1 MLQRTSTDRVYRVG
15 HLFCGIGA
23 GAKGFNQANPRV
35 GTASARFECAGG
47 IDVDAGAIRNFERL
61 TGTRGVALDLFDREQ
76 YTAFHGRL
84 PGPDWREASPADIV
98 AAFGP
103 HLDVMFLSAPCK
115 GFSGLLSAKAS
126 GTEKYQALNRLT
138 LRGMWLT
145 LEAYKHDPI
154 RIILF
159 ENVPRILT
167 RGRALLDQIQ
177 ALLRAYG
184 YVFAET
190 THDCGEIGELAQS
203 RKRML
208 MVARHAD
215 LVPPFLY
222 QPAKGKLRGV
232 GEVIGQLPLPG
243 AAVAGPMHRVP
254 MLQWKTWVRLAFV
267 RAGADWRSL
276 NELRVADGV
285 LADYGIV
292 PDGGMRDNQL
302 GVCGWSE
309 PAPTLTGQ
317 RSPAQGRFSVADPRP
332 AAMHNEVLGVRGW
345 QETTGTVAGASR
357 PANGTYSVA
366 DPRYGERDR
375 DSTLGVNGWSD
386 TSGTVQGKSGPT
398 NGNFSVADPRPQQ
411 ANQSFGQYGVREWA
425 ETVGTVTGQA
435 APGGGPNSVADPRP
449 PLSTNVFR
457 IVELYDRDLET
468 GGRLGGPVR
477 GQRPRASAKSQSS
490 GAGEGR
496 QDSPEAR
503 PRAEAA
509 EAALSVCGALAR
521 GERKGPAPDGPL
533 AGLGSVHRPETAR
546 NGRASPQRQES
557 RLPSGEPGVVNAQG
571 EHRGQGNPRDAGARR
586 APSSLRSDTGARSRH
601 SSFGPF
607 GSTAEQD
614 LPGRQERDRGDP
626 HPSHLEAHRVAD
638 PRADSGFGG
647 RGKYRVTRIEEP
659 AGAVIA
665 GSTTGQGAF
674 AVADPRPTH
683 GDQAHHNKMRVVD
696 AAAPA
701 PTVTGSDRVGSGAL
715 SVADPRPGYDG
726 GTHQNVLA
734 VTSYEG
740 PAKSVTSARHVAGGV
755 LAVADPR
762 PAGLNADGRDVYA
775 TQGHYGVLDWE
786 EPSNAVPGYAKHD
799 RGSWSVVDP
808 RAPAAEPLVALPAP
822 NERLVARI
830 VALDG
835 TWHRPFTTLELAALQ
850 SLFDPGEVFDLEG
863 GSDQVKREW
872 IGNAV
877 PSAAARG
884 MAETIGETL
893 LLADLGERFTLSSRA
908 IWTKPLALALAV
920 DPRQAIDGMDAA

>member
-154 RIILF
+154 RVILF

-222 QPAKGKLRGV
+222 QPTKGKLRGV

-302 GVCGWSE
+302 GVCGWAE

-332 AAMHNEVLGVRGW
+332 AAMHNEGLGVREW
-345 QETTGTVAGASR
+345 QEASGTVAGASR

-435 APGGGPNSVADPRP
+435 APGGGPNSVADPRLP
-449 PLSTNVFR
+449 GKPAFNNVFR
-457 IVELYDRDLET
+457 IVPFDAAAPAVA
-468 GGRLGGPVR
+468 GPGGP
-477 GQRPRASAKSQSS
+477 G
-490 GAGEGR
+490 GG
-496 QDSPEAR
+496 
-503 PRAEAA
+503 
-509 EAALSVCGALAR
+509 LA
-521 GERKGPAPDGPL
+521 
-533 AGLGSVHRPETAR
+533 
-546 NGRASPQRQES
+546 
-557 RLPSGEPGVVNAQG
+557 
-571 EHRGQGNPRDAGARR
+571 
-586 APSSLRSDTGARSRH
+586 
-601 SSFGPF
+601 
-607 GSTAEQD
+607 
-614 LPGRQERDRGDP
+614 
-626 HPSHLEAHRVAD
+626 VAD
-638 PRADSGFGG
+638 PRADGGFGG

-715 SVADPRPGYDG
+715 SVADPRPGYADAHKNVMRVTPFDEPAGTVTSGHSPSNGAACVADPRPGYGG
-726 GTHQNVLA
+726 GTHQNVLS
-734 VTSYEG
+734 VTSYDG
-740 PAKSVTSARHVAGGV
+740 PAKSVTSARHVAGGA

-762 PAGLNADGRDVYA
+762 PAGLNADGREHFNA
-775 TQGHYGVLDWE
+775 GGHYGVLSWSE
-786 EPSNAVPGYAKHD
+786 SAKTVTGQPCSYD
-799 RGSWSVVDP
+799 RGFNSVADP
-808 RAPAAEPLVALPAP
+808 RAPAAEPLAALPAP
-822 NERLVARI
+822 NDRLVARI

-920 DPRQAIDGMDAA
+920 DPRQATDGMDAA